1 MNNTIDPTYLRAIRE
16 GLLSGKLE
24 KENEA
29 ELPEGIA
36 ELFDKELFPLNMAI
50 TEKKMLIH
58 FFTSFALVQKEVTP
72 EFIAEIIEW
81 DKELVY
87 EYIFKYSKWFSGSGN
102 NQFRLY
108 HDRFRVYILQKIT
121 PRTFLLFND
130 KLISICDNV
139 LLSNS
144 NEQIERYALEY
155 MSTHLYVNSMLIG
168 DASKLKQ
175 FVYDSSIWERQIK
188 ISNVFDWGK
197 KMFEEMMRWASKYNQ
212 EEIIECSSQLIYFLS
227 FIKGNTEINSLEDQ
241 LTNIKTLYDSDDY
254 FKEKIGSYFVL
265 ILDEITSNNERDVI
279 KENIDKILIEFKK
292 NIPLFDPQISCDN
305 YWNEHISEKL
315 VFFIAKELS
324 NLNCDWKIVFNNY
337 FFSNKKSFFN
347 SMHSEFDLDVKDL
360 FLFKDIFELKKQDY
374 QPELDSYLLY
384 KTDTLLD
391 VATALFQLN
400 HHDEAKVIIK
410 NIVNDNLLRFKDF
423 LDKHKKRITA
433 ILFTFGY
440 ADPAL
445 KIANSIKDETL
456 KLAAQRIV
464 NEDDKL
470 IFENNQ
476 KPKIELTSFEDDIVQ
491 FKTNLKIEK
500 RENND
505 ELFYQIALRYYFL
518 DDELN
523 GFKYQNKIENKSLIN
538 NLLIELC
545 INYSKNNNLVEAIN
559 IIENKILDNESKV
572 IAIKYVV
579 DELISLKKELGTAK
593 DLVLKGIN
601 ELEYRESI
609 TGKKLIRHFSY
620 SLIELGEHQKSTN
633 LVNEMRDH
641 FMKLLTQIDIDIN
654 FNSSNKIK
662 QLIEGFNFT
671 ENINKYLKNEPNNQF
686 ILFEHIVEIVEK
698 LYSINELEL
707 INSILNQIDRLTQA
721 ALSCKAV
728 IYTLLGDLPSAIK
741 FSEYLLYDKVGYDYL
756 MKSIVKAL
764 LLKKDF
770 LNAEKVYLMIK
781 SDEYRSDVTLDY
793 SNYILNNEVKN
804 HFFNSLPKYFNN
816 NYFRSS
822 SLTNNYLFKHIIEL
836 PSKELKIMTIDQI
849 SKQLNFSTLNKDV
862 LISLIPFQIN
872 NKSFRFLL
880 KIYYLNLMLF
890 EKNNNLLKKHDLVI
904 KELNLYNLN

>member
-1 MNNTIDPTYLRAIRE
+1 MIDPTYLRAIRE

-50 TEKKMLIH
+50 TEKQILIH

-72 EFIAEIIEW
+72 EFIAEILEW
-81 DKELVY
+81 DKEVVY

-121 PRTFLLFND
+121 PKTFLLFND
-130 KLISICDNV
+130 KLISVCDNV
-139 LLSNS
+139 LFSNS
-144 NEQIERYALEY
+144 NEQIERYALEF
-155 MSTHLYVNSMLIG
+155 MSTHLFVNSMLIG

-188 ISNVFDWGK
+188 ISNVFYWGK
-197 KMFEEMMRWASKYNQ
+197 KMFEEMMRWASKYDE
-212 EEIIECSSQLIYFLS
+212 EEIIECSSQLIYFLN
-227 FIKGNTEINSLEDQ
+227 FIKGNSEINSLDDQ
-241 LTNIKTLYDSDDY
+241 LINIKTLYDSDDY
-254 FKEKIGSYFVL
+254 FKEKIESYFVL
-265 ILDEITSNNERDVI
+265 ILDEITSKNERDVV
-279 KENIDKILIEFKK
+279 KDNIDKILIEFKK
-292 NIPLFDPQISCDN
+292 NIPLYSDINNF
-305 YWNEHISEKL
+305 YWNDHISEKL

-337 FFSNKKSFFN
+337 FFSFKKSFFN
-347 SMHSEFDLDVKDL
+347 SMHSEFDLDKNDL
-360 FLFKDIFELKKQDY
+360 FLFKDIFELKKEDY

-384 KTDTLLD
+384 KTNSLLD
-391 VATALFQLN
+391 ISTALFHLN
-400 HHDEAKVIIK
+400 QDDEAKSIIK
-410 NIVNDNLLRFKDF
+410 SIVNDNFLRFKDF
-423 LDKHKKRITA
+423 LDNLKKRITA

-445 KIANSIKDETL
+445 KIANSIKDE
-456 KLAAQRIV
+456 KIKEAAQRIV
-464 NEDDKL
+464 NEEDKL
-470 IFENNQ
+470 TFETNNNR
-476 KPKIELTSFEDDIVQ
+476 KIELASFEADIIE
-491 FKTNLKIEK
+491 FKSALTIEK
-500 RENND
+500 QENND

-545 INYSKNNNLVEAIN
+545 LNYSKKNNLVEAIN
-559 IIENKILDNESKV
+559 IIETKILDNESKV

-601 ELEYRESI
+601 ELEYRETI
-609 TGKKLIRHFSY
+609 TGKKIIRHFST
-620 SLIELGEHQKSTN
+620 SLFELGEHKKSAM
-633 LVNEMRDH
+633 LVDEMTDD
-641 FMKLLTQIDIDIN
+641 FMKLLTEIDIDIS
-654 FNSSNKIK
+654 FNTSKKIR
-662 QLIEGFNFT
+662 QLIEAFNFT
-671 ENINKYLKNEPNNQF
+671 ENINLYLKNEPNDHF
-686 ILFEHIVEIVEK
+686 ILFEQIVEIVEK

-707 INSILNQIDRLTQA
+707 INSILNQIDRPSQDA
-721 ALSCKAV
+721 WICKAV

-741 FSEYLLYDKVGYDYL
+741 FSEYLLNDKVGYDYL
-756 MKSIVKAL
+756 MKSIVNVL
-764 LLKKDF
+764 LFKKDF

-804 HFFNSLPKYFNN
+804 HFFNSLPKCFNN
-816 NYFRSS
+816 NFFTSS
-822 SLTNNYLFKHIIEL
+822 SLTKNYLFKHIIGL
-836 PSKELKIMTIDQI
+836 PSKELKMMTIDQM
-849 SKQLNFSTLNKDV
+849 SKQLNFSTFNKDV

-872 NKSFRFLL
+872 NKSFRYLL
-880 KIYYLNLMLF
+880 RIYYLNLMLF
-890 EKNNNLLKKHDLVI
+890 KKNNNLLKKYDLVI